1 MPQEKFNLVW
11 NTFTDHL
18 KSMIGE
24 WMTSPDMVDV
34 TLVCEDKKYFKA
46 HKIILSACSPV
57 FKSIINNMP
66 EKNPVIFLR
75 GIHAQE
81 IEAIL
86 QFIYLGQATVN
97 EDRINELLN
106 VANSLDIK
114 EIGSHVKSN
123 EKSSNGGMSDVNDF
137 VKTYDIPLNQSHA
150 GTYNLGG
157 QNQLILN
164 KDDQKTEH
172 NGLNVI
178 QRGDN
183 EYAGN
188 VCYACDI
195 FFTRAATLRDH
206 NREIH
211 EGIKHT
217 CDKCNKQFSKKSNLQ
232 YHKKMVHEG
241 VKYNCSQ
248 CNFRARTA
256 SNLQD
261 HFYSDH
267 MKQD

>member
-123 EKSSNGGMSDVNDF
+123 DKS
-137 VKTYDIPLNQSHA
+137 
-150 GTYNLGG
+150 
-157 QNQLILN
+157 
-164 KDDQKTEH
+164 
-172 NGLNVI
+172 
-178 QRGDN
+178 
-183 EYAGN
+183 
-188 VCYACDI
+188 
-195 FFTRAATLRDH
+195 
-206 NREIH
+206 
-211 EGIKHT
+211 
-217 CDKCNKQFSKKSNLQ
+217 
-232 YHKKMVHEG
+232 
-241 VKYNCSQ
+241 
-248 CNFRARTA
+248 
-256 SNLQD
+256 
-261 HFYSDH
+261 
-267 MKQD
+267 